1 MGLTIRPQH
10 RIQAVTAL
18 GFRQVWSHQH
28 TTDAAHHLWNVGMYG
43 LHLERWLRAVQFG
56 VVIPTVDYFSHA
68 DVTLTKL
75 VDIYEE
81 RYGRRVPFRRV
92 DGPLAPHGAAGGG
105 GGGPR
110 GGGGGGGAGRRPR
123 GPPRRPPP
131 SSPPPE
137 VL

>member
-92 DGPLAPHGAAGGG
+92 DGPLAPHGA
-105 GGGPR
+105 PL
-110 GGGGGGGAGRRPR
+110 P
-123 GPPRRPPP
+123 RPPP